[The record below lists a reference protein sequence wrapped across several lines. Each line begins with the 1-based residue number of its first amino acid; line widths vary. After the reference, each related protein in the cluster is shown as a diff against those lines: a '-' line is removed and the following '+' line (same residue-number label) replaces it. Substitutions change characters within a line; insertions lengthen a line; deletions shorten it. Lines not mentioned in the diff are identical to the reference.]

1 MTAAAS
7 VLAVAVAEDVCE
19 FPRVLEG
26 TVLVGAA
33 VHLAAMLEPAFLAE
47 AGWDPTIRVLS
58 LPARHPL
65 LGRTLCRVDGCT
77 ASVHGTKIGGL
88 CWRCFARLTR
98 AGMTTEQ
105 VISSPE
111 LPPLTDRPPGCA
123 VPECLRMSDG
133 GRPRQRSGLCQ
144 THSRRFRRRSGMSLE
159 RFLADPTVRPLPA
172 LGPCTVA
179 SCARRAES
187 EHGYCPTHYVRW
199 RNAVTADPGIDQRHW
214 QLTQPA
220 VSEGG
225 QVSLRGLA
233 PLMVVEVL
241 FGVQQ
246 RTSGGAKLTD
256 VNLRAVGDALRREQ
270 VASMKCSDP
279 RSS

>member
-1 MTAAAS
+1 MRKPASSGRPPLAPAVGVPAAQP
-7 VLAVAVAEDVCE
+7 V
-19 FPRVLEG
+19 
-26 TVLVGAA
+26 
-33 VHLAAMLEPAFLAE
+33 
-47 AGWDPTIRVLS
+47 
-58 LPARHPL
+58 LPARPVTAGHRAAPDVRAP
-65 LGRTLCRVDGCT
+65 GRPAT
-77 ASVHGTKIGGL
+77 
-88 CWRCFARLTR
+88 
-98 AGMTTEQ
+98 
-105 VISSPE
+105 
-111 LPPLTDRPPGCA
+111 
-123 VPECLRMSDG
+123 G
-133 GRPRQRSGLCQ
+133 GRPRRGTPVRPPPAACPAA
-144 THSRRFRRRSGMSLE
+144 RP
-159 RFLADPTVRPLPA
+159 DPNLRPLPA
-172 LGPCTVA
+172 LGPCTVTA
-179 SCARRAES
+179 CARRAES
-187 EHGYCPTHYVRW
+187 EHVYCPTHYVRW